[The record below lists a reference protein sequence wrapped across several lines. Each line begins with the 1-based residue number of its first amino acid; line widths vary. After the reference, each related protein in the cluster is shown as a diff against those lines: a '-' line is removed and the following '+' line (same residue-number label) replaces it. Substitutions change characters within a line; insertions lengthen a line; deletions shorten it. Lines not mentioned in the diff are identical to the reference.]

1 MVFVCRIED
10 EAQRY
15 GRNKDTIIDSTYI
28 SSGEYRRKF
37 DAISENPALNRLL
50 YQLAKKMLIHR
61 SGTLYEDMY
70 WIDLD
75 TLKIVA
81 EETNSVFESEIV
93 YSAKTKEEILK
104 YDNLITIHSHP
115 NSFPPSDAD
124 LYSNY
129 LYGYSVG
136 VIVCHNGRVYKYMV
150 GEYIPHGC
158 YNVVIEK
165 YLKQGYNNYEAQV
178 KALEDMKRR
187 YKLEFEEVVD
197 NGMREL

>member
-15 GRNKDTIIDSTYI
+15 GRNKDTIIDGTYI

-37 DAISENPALNRLL
+37 DAISDNPALNRLL
-50 YQLAKKMLIHR
+50 YQLAKKMLLHR

-81 EETNSVFESEIV
+81 EETSSVLESEIV

-104 YDNLITIHSHP
+104 YNNLITVHSHP

-124 LYSNY
+124 LESNY
-129 LYGYSVG
+129 MYGYSYG
-136 VIVCHNGRVYKYMV
+136 VVVCHNGEVYKYFAS
-150 GEYIPHGC
+150 EEIRTQY
-158 YNVVIEK
+158 YALVIAKYKGYGYSEK
-165 YLKQGYNNYEAQV
+165 IAILKAYEEIQENYKIKV
-178 KALEDMKRR
+178 
-187 YKLEFEEVVD
+187 EEVIS
-197 NGMREL
+197 NGS